1 MKGSAV
7 PPHEN
12 FLPIAFDRHRDAFRV
27 AAALRAIDDAGVF
40 DIWVEK
46 TGSVGTVWVPRSL
59 VRAQEG
65 RVRAI
70 VASFDHPV
78 AVEKW
83 L

>member
-1 MKGSAV
+1 MKGCAV
-7 PPHEN
+7 PAHED

-27 AAALRAIDDAGVF
+27 AAALRAIDDPGVF

-46 TGSVGTVWVPRSL
+46 TGSVGTVWVPRKV

-70 VASFDHPV
+70 VASFGHPV
-78 AVEKW
+78 AVEE
-83 L
+83 LL